1 MNILIIDD
9 EKSIRYSLK
18 IGLKKLEDVKV
29 FDADTG
35 EKGLEILKS
44 NHIDLAIIDIKL
56 PGIDGLEVLESIN
69 KLKLDI
75 TVIMI
80 TYISE
85 VRIAVKAMKM
95 GAYDYFTKPF
105 KIADV
110 MKSINNMRCYINK
123 KNKIEKYSENPLLG
137 KSQNIKE
144 ITKIINTISEKKIK
158 TRVLITGESGTG
170 KEVVAKNIAKAL
182 GEDKPFIPLNCAAVP
197 KSLQESELFG
207 YEKGAFSEAKDR
219 KIGLIEKS
227 DGGTLFLDEIGD
239 MELSLQK
246 KLLRA
251 LQEKKFRR
259 VGGTEEIKFDS
270 MVVSATNKNLNYEI
284 KQKNFREDL
293 YFRLNVI
300 PIKIEPLRK
309 RKEDIEE
316 LLEYFLDFYKQR
328 MESSIKEISEE
339 ALDLMLNYEW
349 YGNVRELKNTIERIM
364 ILSNNEKL
372 LVEDL
377 PEEVFIKRRNSQDN
391 DLQDA
396 EKKIILETLTKND
409 FNITHSSKEL
419 GITRTTLRNKMKKYK
434 IENK

>member
-1 MNILIIDD
+1 
-9 EKSIRYSLK
+9 
-18 IGLKKLEDVKV
+18 
-29 FDADTG
+29 
-35 EKGLEILKS
+35 
-44 NHIDLAIIDIKL
+44 
-56 PGIDGLEVLESIN
+56 
-69 KLKLDI
+69 
-75 TVIMI
+75 
-80 TYISE
+80 
-85 VRIAVKAMKM
+85 
-95 GAYDYFTKPF
+95 
-105 KIADV
+105 
-110 MKSINNMRCYINK
+110 
-123 KNKIEKYSENPLLG
+123 
-137 KSQNIKE
+137 
-144 ITKIINTISEKKIK
+144 
-158 TRVLITGESGTG
+158 
-170 KEVVAKNIAKAL
+170 
-182 GEDKPFIPLNCAAVP
+182 
-197 KSLQESELFG
+197 
-207 YEKGAFSEAKDR
+207 
-219 KIGLIEKS
+219 
-227 DGGTLFLDEIGD
+227 
-239 MELSLQK
+239 
-246 KLLRA
+246 
-251 LQEKKFRR
+251 
-259 VGGTEEIKFDS
+259 